1 MDISLIYSKDDPA
14 QTAARDFVR
23 RFVQDKGILA
33 EIAETNQPVESP
45 TVIIN
50 GEVFKDM
57 RRKPRTDN
65 PRMYPAI
72 VDIARAI
79 EQHMWELS

>member
-1 MDISLIYSKDDPA
+1 MDISLVYSKTDPA
-14 QTAARDFVR
+14 QTAARDFVKQYIR
-23 RFVQDKGILA
+23 DKGILA
-33 EIAETNQPVESP
+33 TIHEEEQAVESP

-50 GEVFKDM
+50 GEVYTDM
-57 RRKPRTDN
+57 RSKARTDN

-79 EQHMWELS
+79 EMHMWSL